1 MFKVKQLVSGRAV
14 VIPGGL
20 TPGTQPFREGR
31 RPPYRARP
39 LLDLTGLPAAC
50 FSAHC
55 SPGDIS
61 LLLETL

>member
-31 RPPYRARP
+31 
-39 LLDLTGLPAAC
+39 
-50 FSAHC
+50 AHLR
-55 SPGDIS
+55 GVG
-61 LLLETL
+61 T